1 MVARN
6 THVIPNRM
14 MGKDTSNSMLFVLLL
29 DIWLCMPTYF
39 ISL

>member
-6 THVIPNRM
+6 THVIPNKM
-14 MGKDTSNSMLFVLLL
+14 MGKAISSNILFVLLL